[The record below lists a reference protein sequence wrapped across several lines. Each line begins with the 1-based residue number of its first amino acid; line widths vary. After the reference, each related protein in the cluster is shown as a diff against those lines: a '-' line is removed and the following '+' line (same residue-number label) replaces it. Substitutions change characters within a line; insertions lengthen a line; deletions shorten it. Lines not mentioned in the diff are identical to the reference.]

1 VARLIGCGMNKT
13 IATDKAPKAIGPY
26 SQAVKVGGLVF
37 TAGQIALKP
46 DGAWVGGDITQ
57 QTHQVMQNLSAVLAA
72 AGSGMENIVK
82 STCFLAD
89 MADFAAFNEVYGSY
103 LGGNLPA
110 RSTVQVARLPKDGLV
125 EVEVVAR
132 VP

>member
-1 VARLIGCGMNKT
+1 MHEI
-13 IATDKAPKAIGPY
+13 IATDNAPKAIGPY
-26 SQAVKVGGLVF
+26 SQAAKVGGFVF

-46 DGAWVGGDITQ
+46 DGSWAGGDISEQ
-57 QTHQVMQNLSAVLAA
+57 SHQVMRNLGAVLAA
-72 AGSGMENIVK
+72 AGSGMEHIVK

-89 MADFAAFNEVYGSY
+89 MNDFAAFNEVYGSY

-110 RSTVQVARLPKDGLV
+110 RSTVQVARLPKDALV

>member
-1 VARLIGCGMNKT
+1 MNET
-13 IATDKAPKAIGPY
+13 VATDKAPKAIGPY
-26 SQAVKVGGLVF
+26 SQAVKVDHLVF

-46 DGAWVGGDITQ
+46 DGTWVGGDITQ
-57 QTHQVMQNLSAVLAA
+57 QTHQVMRNLTAVLDA
-72 AGSGMENIVK
+72 AGSGVEHIIK

-103 LGGNLPA
+103 LKGNLPA

>member
-1 VARLIGCGMNKT
+1 MHEI
-13 IATDKAPKAIGPY
+13 IATDNAPKAIGPY

-46 DGAWVGGDITQ
+46 DGSFLGGDIAG

-72 AGSGMENIVK
+72 AGSGVEHIVK
-82 STCFLAD
+82 STCFLASMD
-89 MADFAAFNEVYGSY
+89 DFAAFNEVYGSY
-103 LGGNLPA
+103 LKGNLPA
-110 RSTVQVARLPKDGLV
+110 RSTVQVARLPKDALV

>member
-1 VARLIGCGMNKT
+1 MHEI
-13 IATDKAPKAIGPY
+13 IATDDAPKAIGPY

-37 TAGQIALKP
+37 TAGQIALRP
-46 DGAWVGGDITQ
+46 DGTFAGGDIAA
-57 QTHQVMQNLSAVLAA
+57 QTHRVMQNLAAVLTA
-72 AGSGMENIVK
+72 AGSGVEHIVK

-89 MADFAAFNEVYGSY
+89 MNDFAAFNEVYGSY
-103 LGGNLPA
+103 LKGNLPA
-110 RSTVQVARLPKDGLV
+110 RSTVQVARLPKDALV

>member
-1 VARLIGCGMNKT
+1 MIGCGMNET
-13 IATDKAPKAIGPY
+13 VATDKAPKAIGPY
-26 SQAVKVGGLVF
+26 SQAVKVDHLVF

-46 DGAWVGGDITQ
+46 DGTWVGGDITE
-57 QTHQVMQNLSAVLAA
+57 QTHQVMRNLTAVLDA
-72 AGSGMENIVK
+72 AGSGVEHIIK

-103 LGGNLPA
+103 LKGNLPA

>member
-1 VARLIGCGMNKT
+1 MNQT

-26 SQAVKVGGLVF
+26 SQAVKVGGLVY

-46 DGAWVGGDITQ
+46 DGTWLGGDITQ
-57 QTHQVMQNLSAVLAA
+57 QTHQVMQNLSAVLTA
-72 AGSGMENIVK
+72 AGSGMEHIVK